1 MADTPFAEFITN
13 RRRQLELT
21 LGDVA
26 NGLGVS
32 PITVSNWSSGDATP
46 EQDQL
51 EALAE
56 LLEVPADDLAGMAG
70 IKLKAPEPA
79 VNLMP
84 TPPAPSDDE
93 PEPSTEES
101 TGPIAMLR
109 TADEAEDV
117 AAEGAGPEGD
127 LAPDM
132 TEAEEAPA
140 AAAAAPQPTSPT
152 QEPPPAETPEPAE
165 PEPDEMDSELAD
177 LIEEAAAEERRDPT
191 PAVVTQLPGPEET
204 DRPARRRPSIRRRR
218 PAAEQPV
225 SALPLTYVEDP
236 KQLTR
241 YRIRWALT
249 VIVLVIMFFILL
261 WASRE
266 LLSALS
272 EVRQA
277 VTPGGIGS

>member
-13 RRRQLELT
+13 RRRELELT

-32 PITVSNWSSGDATP
+32 PITVSSWSSGDATP
-46 EQDQL
+46 EPDQL
-51 EALAE
+51 VALAE
-56 LLEVPADDLAGMAG
+56 LLEVPSDDLAGMAG
-70 IKLKAPEPA
+70 VKLKAPEPA

-84 TPPAPSDDE
+84 AAAAPADE
-93 PEPSTEES
+93 PDPDSEES
-101 TGPIAMLR
+101 TGPIAMLK
-109 TADEAEDV
+109 TADDTDTDTDTDDPVAPVPDREDQAEDV
-117 AAEGAGPEGD
+117 AADSASSAEPA
-127 LAPDM
+127 A
-132 TEAEEAPA
+132 TEADTPEEAP
-140 AAAAAPQPTSPT
+140 
-152 QEPPPAETPEPAE
+152 
-165 PEPDEMDSELAD
+165 DEIDSELAD
-177 LIEEAAAEERRDPT
+177 LIEEAAAEEQEEATAKAVREPP
-191 PAVVTQLPGPEET
+191 PAVVTKLPGAEEEKQ
-204 DRPARRRPSIRRRR
+204 RPARRRPSIRRRR

-225 SALPLTYVEDP
+225 TALPLTYVEDP

-249 VIVLVIMFFILL
+249 VIILVVMFFILL